1 MAPANGGWTDHASHP
16 YIPVMVAFRK
26 MHGLG
31 NDFVVLDARPRPLPL
46 PAETVRAL
54 ADRRRGVGCDQVI
67 VIEPSRSPGTDAW
80 MTIRNPDGSEAE
92 ACGNATRCV
101 AALLM
106 DEAGKDRVALGTL
119 GGTLRAERRP
129 GGLVAVDMGTPRL
142 AWHEIPLAREMD
154 TLHLP
159 LARDGVSD
167 PAACSMG
174 NPHATFFV
182 PDVAALDIATLGPS
196 LEHDPLFPARANI
209 GFAQVVAPDRIRLRT
224 WERGAGITLACG
236 SGACAAVV
244 NAHRRGLAGRS
255 AAVVLDG
262 GELNIAWGEDGR
274 VTMTGPVAE
283 VFTGVIDL
291 PAIAEARAA

>member
-1 MAPANGGWTDHASHP
+1 MTP
-16 YIPVMVAFRK
+16 FRK

-31 NDFVVLDARPRPLPL
+31 NDFVVFDARATPLALDAE
-46 PAETVRAL
+46 AVRRV
-54 ADRRRGVGCDQVI
+54 ADRRRGIGCDQLI
-67 VIEPSRSPGTDAW
+67 IIEPPREPGTAAW

-101 AALLM
+101 TCLLM
-106 DEAGKDRVALGTL
+106 DEAGVERLALGTL
-119 GGTLRAERRP
+119 GGVVWAERRP

-142 AWHEIPLAREMD
+142 LWDEVPLARAMD

-174 NPHATFFV
+174 NPHVTFFV
-182 PDVAALDIATLGPS
+182 GDVSALDIARLGPS

-209 GFAQVVAPDRIRLRT
+209 GFAEVLAPDRILLRV

-236 SGACAAVV
+236 SGACAALV
-244 NAHRRGLAGRS
+244 NAHRRGLTSR
-255 AAVVLDG
+255 AATIMLDG
-262 GELNIAWGEDGR
+262 GELAIAWGEDNR

-283 VFTGVIDL
+283 VFTGTIDL
-291 PAIAEARAA
+291 SAPAMQARAA

>member
-1 MAPANGGWTDHASHP
+1 
-16 YIPVMVAFRK
+16 MVPFRK

-31 NDFVVLDARPRPLPL
+31 NDFVVLDARAGPLAL
-46 PAETVRAL
+46 PPATVRAL
-54 ADRRRGVGCDQVI
+54 ADRRRGIGFDQLV
-67 VIEPSRSPGTDAW
+67 VIEPPRAPGTAAW

-106 DEAGKDRVALGTL
+106 DEAGTDHVALGTL
-119 GGTLRAERRP
+119 GGTLSAERRP
-129 GGLVAVDMGTPRL
+129 GGLVSVDIGEPRL
-142 AWHEIPLAREMD
+142 GWAEIPLARAID
-154 TLHLP
+154 TLRLP
-159 LARDGVSD
+159 IAADGVSD

-182 PDVAALDIATLGPS
+182 SDLAALDIAAIGPR

-209 GFAQVVAPDRIRLRT
+209 GFAEVIAPDRIRLRV

-255 AAVVLDG
+255 ATVLLDG
-262 GELNIAWGEDGR
+262 GELLVSWGEDGR
-274 VTMTGPVAE
+274 VTMTGPVAL
-283 VFTGVIDL
+283 VFTGMVAL
-291 PAIAEARAA
+291 PCEARAA

>member
-1 MAPANGGWTDHASHP
+1 MTP
-16 YIPVMVAFRK
+16 FRK

-31 NDFVVLDARPRPLPL
+31 NDFVVFDARATPLALDAE
-46 PAETVRAL
+46 AVRRV
-54 ADRRRGVGCDQVI
+54 ADRRRGIGCDQLI
-67 VIEPSRSPGTDAW
+67 IIEPPREPGTAAW

-101 AALLM
+101 TCLLM
-106 DEAGKDRVALGTL
+106 DEAGVERLALGTL
-119 GGTLRAERRP
+119 GGVVWAERRP
-129 GGLVAVDMGTPRL
+129 GGLVAVDMGTPRVL
-142 AWHEIPLAREMD
+142 WDEVPLARAMD

-174 NPHATFFV
+174 NPHVTFFV
-182 PDVAALDIATLGPS
+182 GDVSALDIARLGPS

-209 GFAQVVAPDRIRLRT
+209 GFAEVLAPDRILLRV

-236 SGACAAVV
+236 SGACAALV
-244 NAHRRGLAGRS
+244 NAHRRGLTSR
-255 AAVVLDG
+255 AATIMLDG
-262 GELNIAWGEDGR
+262 GELAIAWGEDNR

-283 VFTGVIDL
+283 VFTGTIDL
-291 PAIAEARAA
+291 SAPAMQARAA